1 MSIKYTCQN
10 ESRRKLVRGSQSM
23 NGIDYLE
30 VFSTTINGVVNTTL
44 NVFLLNTSP
53 ELPPGSVIYIEG
65 GARYNNISVEGF
77 TQINDTDNKPTN
89 QIKIKMTGP
98 FDLSKYT
105 LRIVGSATTNL
116 PPAGFD
122 SQLSSIEFSFNV
134 LCPSDFDCSENV
146 ECPPEILLEPELDY
160 LAKDYAS
167 FRRLM
172 LDRLSLIMPQW
183 RERNPADLQMALV
196 EILAYVGDHLS
207 YYQDAVAT
215 EAYLGTARRRVSVRR
230 HARLLDYK
238 MHDGCN
244 ARTWVC
250 LESTSKDPIILPTG
264 TLIQTQGNVSSNSKK
279 RVQPTTFFETMHELK
294 IRQAR
299 NLIKFYTW
307 GNEDCC
313 LPAGS
318 TRATLLG
325 KLEDLALRPGDVLI
339 FEEIISPIT
348 GLRADADPLKRWA
361 VRLTNIAPNKD
372 VLLNNTALV
381 EIEWHEDDALPFSFC
396 LNARVNNG
404 QGPDVLVDVSIV
416 RGNVVLADHGRTL
429 RNQPPIPDSPDI
441 NSPTRRYRPRLNHTD
456 ITFAEI
462 YDHDQTLRQAASSIL
477 RQDPARSLPSGP
489 GDDRQQPLT
498 LWDGDEYWTAQREL
512 LASDRFQADFVAE
525 VERDGIV
532 YLRFG
537 DGVLGKPP
545 AAGSTFTANYRIGN
559 GQIGNIGAETL
570 TRLVEHVDGISSVRN
585 PMPAVGGVEAETMEE
600 VRLYAPQA
608 FRVQDRAVTEAD
620 YAEVTERHPEVQKA
634 AARFRWTGSWY
645 TVFITIDRKGGLPIK
660 ADVEFQ
666 QEIRRHVDRYR
677 LAGYDIQ
684 FNEPNYV
691 PLKIKL
697 QVCAKPGY
705 FRGNIKKNLTRVFSN
720 QILSA
725 DQRGFFHP
733 DNFTFG
739 QPLYLSRIYQA
750 ALDLPGIDSVK
761 VIEFRRLRETAG
773 DEIQAGVLAVQDM
786 EIIQLDNDPNFPENG
801 RIEFDVQGGI

>member
-1 MSIKYTCQN
+1 MSIKYACQN
-10 ESRRKLVRGSQSM
+10 ESRRKLVRDKDGI

-30 VFSTTINGVVNTTL
+30 VDGSSKLHVYLLKNFPTL
-44 NVFLLNTSP
+44 PSD
-53 ELPPGSVIYIEG
+53 SIIIIEG
-65 GARYNNISVEGF
+65 GTRYKNISVTKF
-77 TQINDTDNKPTN
+77 VPNQNDNKIEITVN
-89 QIKIKMTGP
+89 GP
-98 FDLSKYT
+98 VDLSNYT
-105 LRIVGSATTNL
+105 LRIVGSATPNL
-116 PPAGFD
+116 PPEGFD

-134 LCPSDFDCSENV
+134 LCPSDFDCSESV
-146 ECPPEILLEPELDY
+146 ECPPEILPEPELDY

-183 RERNPADLQMALV
+183 RERNPADLQIALV

-250 LESTSKDPIILPTG
+250 LESTKEIILPTG
-264 TLIQTQGNVSSNSKK
+264 TLLQTQGNVSSNSKK

-294 IRQAR
+294 IRQTC

-318 TRATLLG
+318 TRATLQG
-325 KLEDLALRPGDVLI
+325 KLEELALRPGDVLI

-348 GLRADADPLKRWA
+348 GLPADADPLKRWA
-361 VRLTNIAPNKD
+361 VRLTNIAS
-372 VLLNNTALV
+372 NTDQLIEVESKPTDLV

-396 LNARVNNG
+396 LNARVNNN
-404 QGPDVLVDVSIV
+404 QGPDVLVEVSIA

-429 RNQPPIPDSPDI
+429 RNQPPLPDSPDI
-441 NSPTRRYRPRLNHTD
+441 NSPTRRYRPRLTHTE
-456 ITFAEI
+456 ITFAEL
-462 YDHDQTLRQAASSIL
+462 YDHDQTLQQAASSIL
-477 RQDPARSLPSGP
+477 RQDPVRALPSGP

-620 YAEVTERHPEVQKA
+620 YAEVTERPPEVQKA

-705 FRGNIKKNLTRVFSN
+705 FRSNIKKNLTRVFSN

-750 ALDLPGIDSVK
+750 ALDLPGVDSVK